1 MKKYPMTLREI
12 LQEVSD
18 NQEYSMD
25 DKLFFLQEI
34 ICLFEDY
41 DGLAETL
48 AYISNEWK
56 KDNSSQYKEYLPLTE
71 IFSKLCVGERDR
83 LLTEEQQELKNVLQD
98 FAEAQAEYLTVED
111 DSAAIRRIAEAAYYR
126 NESVVHTVAAIL
138 SAELSSQPLT
148 GAIGQQVMNQQNI
161 GFLIEMLSVKGNTFI
176 IICDGNEEVNW
187 DVLGNMVSRLG
198 HKVIMLAKASDK
210 NIDTEYCINH
220 MERYEDVSLLM
231 YTDDNLEDIVKYV
244 CHKETEDGLSC
255 VIASGAIW
263 DRLMLRMERGCEVER
278 LSLMKSP
285 VLQDKLTFGWAGDYL
300 SYVSKIYKCDAHKDL
315 DARSECRFSI
325 VIPTKNS
332 ADTLRY
338 TLMTCLNQRWQG
350 NYEILVSDN
359 STEGNEEIYHLCK
372 ELREKDKRI
381 RYIRTPRPLVIG
393 KSFEYAFL
401 KSRGEFIIPLGA
413 DDGVLPWTLE
423 ALDKILEEV
432 PDEILMWNRGQY
444 QWPDYGAGIS
454 DRLEIF
460 CGVINEDRYSV
471 SQIEG
476 TYFLKNILEQPQR
489 MYLMPLLYINSGFRR
504 TYMRTLLE
512 KTGRLWDG
520 PCQDIFIGI
529 VNSVINEKINFV
541 NLPLTIGGMAHSST
555 GATYTRLLDTL
566 EKVNKRGRNKEL
578 GENSYIGG
586 WSSSPIERLVPRIT
600 SDIGLCYNSLIRVVA
615 KKVLPIETIN
625 QYIDMRRWFLFL
637 YQLMNKKEYI
647 YERQVME
654 MRYAAKLNGEQFYQW
669 FKKDFW
675 DELMKEE
682 AAKPE
687 EQQAGD
693 VKTYKTEVRT
703 NGNVIIDASEYNVK
717 NIYQASLLA
726 EKISQY

>member
-12 LQEVSD
+12 LQEIST

-41 DGLAETL
+41 DGLAESL
-48 AYISNEWK
+48 AYICNEWK
-56 KDNSSQYKEYLPLTE
+56 KDTSGQYKEYLPLTE
-71 IFSKLCVGERDR
+71 IFSKLCIDGRER
-83 LLTEEQQELKNVLQD
+83 LLTEEQQELKFVLQN
-98 FAEAQAEYLTVED
+98 FTEAQAEYLSVED
-111 DSAAIRRIAEAAYYR
+111 DFAVIKRIAEEAYYC

-138 SAELSSQPLT
+138 SAELSSRPLT
-148 GAIGQQVMNQQNI
+148 GDIGQQVMNQQNI
-161 GFLIEMLSVKGNTFI
+161 GFLIEMLSERGNTFT
-176 IICDGNEEVNW
+176 IICDGNGEVNW

-198 HKVIMLAKASDK
+198 HKVIMAVKTSDK
-210 NIDTEYCINH
+210 NIDTEYCIKH
-220 MERYEDVSLLM
+220 MERYEDVSFLM
-231 YTDDNLEDIVKYV
+231 YTEDNLEDIVKYV
-244 CHKETEDGLSC
+244 CHKESGDGLSC
-255 VIASGAIW
+255 VIASGSIW
-263 DRLMLRMERGCEVER
+263 DRLMLRMERGCEAER

-300 SYVSKIYKCDAHKDL
+300 SYVSKIYQCDAHKDL
-315 DARSECRFSI
+315 QASPQYRFSI

-332 ADTLRY
+332 AKTLRY
-338 TLMTCLNQRWQG
+338 TLMTCMNQRWQG
-350 NYEILVSDN
+350 NFEILVSDN
-359 STEGNEEIYHLCK
+359 SSEGNEEIYHLCK
-372 ELREKDKRI
+372 ELAEKDERI

-413 DDGVLPWTLE
+413 DDGALPWTLQI
-423 ALDKILEEV
+423 LDKILEDI
-432 PDEILMWNRGQY
+432 PDEIIMWNRGQY

-460 CGVINEDRYSV
+460 CGAMGEEKYSV

-476 TYFLKNILEQPQR
+476 MYFLKNILEQPQR

-520 PCQDIFIGI
+520 PCQDIFMGI
-529 VNSVINEKINFV
+529 VNSAINEKISYV
-541 NLPLTIGGMAHSST
+541 SVPLSLAGMAHSST

-586 WSSSPIERLVPRIT
+586 WSSSPIERFVPRIT
-600 SDIGLCYNSLIRVVA
+600 SDIGLCYNSLIRAIA
-615 KKVLPIETIN
+615 KKVLPMETVN
-625 QYIDMRRWFLFL
+625 PYIDIRRWFVFL
-637 YQLMNKKEYI
+637 YKLMNKREYI

-654 MRYAAKLNGEQFYQW
+654 MKYAARLNGQEFYQW
-669 FKKDFW
+669 FQEDFW
-675 DELMKEE
+675 QELIKEDNSKSKE
-682 AAKPE
+682 QKVE
-687 EQQAGD
+687 E
-693 VKTYKTEVRT
+693 VKTYKTEVCA
-703 NGNVIIDASEYNVK
+703 NGNVIIDASQYGVE
-717 NIYQASLLA
+717 NIYQAALLA
-726 EKISQY
+726 EKISEY

>member
-1 MKKYPMTLREI
+1 MKKYPRTLREI
-12 LQEVSD
+12 LGEVSED
-18 NQEYSMD
+18 REHSMD

-34 ICLFEDY
+34 ICLSEDY
-41 DGLAETL
+41 DGLAECL
-48 AYISNEWK
+48 AYISGQCK
-56 KDNSSQYKEYLPLTE
+56 KDTSGQYKEYLPLTE
-71 IFSKLCVGERDR
+71 IFSRLCVGERER
-83 LLTEEQQELKNVLQD
+83 LLTQEQQELRLVAQD
-98 FAEAQAEYLTVED
+98 FVKAQAEYLTVED
-111 DSAAIRRIAEAAYYR
+111 DSAVIKRIAEDAYYR
-126 NESVVHTVAAIL
+126 NESVVHTIAAIL

-148 GAIGQQVMNQQNI
+148 GDIGQQVLNQQNI
-161 GFLIEMLSVKGNTFI
+161 GFLIEMLSEKGNTFA
-176 IICDGNEEVNW
+176 IICDGNKEVNW

-198 HKVIMLAKASDK
+198 QKVIMLVKASDK
-210 NIDTEYCINH
+210 NIDTDYCINH
-220 MERYEDVSLLM
+220 IEHYEDVSLLV
-231 YTDDNLEDIVKYV
+231 YTEDNLEEMVKYV
-244 CHKETEDGLSC
+244 CHKESEDGLSC
-255 VIASGAIW
+255 IVASGSVW
-263 DRLMLRMERGCEVER
+263 DRLMMRMERGCEVER

-315 DARSECRFSI
+315 EAKPECRFSI

-338 TLMTCLNQRWQG
+338 TLMTCMNQRWKG
-350 NYEILVSDN
+350 SFEILVSDN
-359 STEGNEEIYHLCK
+359 SAEGNEAIYHLCK
-372 ELREKDKRI
+372 ELGEKDERI

-401 KSRGEFIIPLGA
+401 KCRGEFIIPLGA

-423 ALDKILEEV
+423 ALDKILGDV

-460 CGVINEDRYSV
+460 CGALNGDKYSV

-476 TYFLKNILEQPQR
+476 AYFLKNILEQPQL

-512 KTGRLWDG
+512 KTGRMWDG

-529 VNSVINEKINFV
+529 INSVINKKINFV
-541 NLPLTIGGMAHSST
+541 KLPLTIAGMAHSSM

-600 SDIGLCYNSLIRVVA
+600 SDVGLCYNSLIRVVA
-615 KKVLPIETIN
+615 KKILSIETIN
-625 QYIDMRRWFLFL
+625 QHVDMRRWFLFL
-637 YQLMNKKEYI
+637 YRLMNKREYI

-654 MRYAAKLNGEQFYQW
+654 MKYAAKLNGEEFYQW
-669 FKKDFW
+669 FMEDFW

-682 AAKPE
+682 AAKPK
-687 EQQAGD
+687 EQQTED
-693 VKTYKTEVRT
+693 VKTYKTGVCE
-703 NGNVIIDASEYNVK
+703 NGTVIIDASRYGVE

-726 EKISQY
+726 EKISEY